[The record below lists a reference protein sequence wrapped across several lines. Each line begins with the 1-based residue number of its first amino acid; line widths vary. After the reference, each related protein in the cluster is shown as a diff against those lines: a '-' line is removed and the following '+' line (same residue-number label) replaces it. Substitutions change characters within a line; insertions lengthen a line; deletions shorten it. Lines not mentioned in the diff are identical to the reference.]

1 VLPDRLVPFDEQLTA
16 PDVVDENVEAPVTG
30 ADTVGERAHLVGNE
44 AFSPVQWEA
53 FRSAIRTA

>member
-1 VLPDRLVPFDEQLTA
+1 
-16 PDVVDENVEAPVTG
+16 VTG